1 VVREPTVDG
10 LNWAALAHCESGNDP
25 RAVSSGGSYRG
36 LYQFSMS
43 TWRAVGGV
51 GDPIDASRSEQTYR
65 AQVLYRRAGA
75 GQWPHCGSRLF
86 S

>member
-1 VVREPTVDG
+1 
-10 LNWAALAHCESGNDP
+10 
-25 RAVSSGGSYRG
+25 
-36 LYQFSMS
+36 MS

-65 AQVLYRRAGA
+65 AQVLYRRASA